1 MFMNIS
7 YFVTQTIFKNI
18 TKIFIDYRKY
28 KVIIKVRLF
37 IKMTV
42 KFTIGKNNMYSND
55 YNIYLQNK
63 RGRIWHEMGD
73 FSIDIDS

>member
-1 MFMNIS
+1 MINIILMFMNIS

-42 KFTIGKNNMYSND
+42 KSTI
-55 YNIYLQNK
+55 
-63 RGRIWHEMGD
+63 
-73 FSIDIDS
+73 